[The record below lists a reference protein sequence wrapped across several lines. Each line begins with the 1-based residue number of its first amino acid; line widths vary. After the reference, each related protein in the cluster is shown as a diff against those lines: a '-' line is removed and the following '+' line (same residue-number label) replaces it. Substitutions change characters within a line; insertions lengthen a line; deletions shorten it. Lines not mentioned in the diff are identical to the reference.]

1 MVLHACNLS
10 PGKMKV
16 GELEAQGHPELKK
29 FEVAW
34 ATGGPIAAPSPSKNK
49 EN

>member
-1 MVLHACNLS
+1 MPVM
-10 PGKMKV
+10 MKV

-34 ATGGPIAAPSPSKNK
+34 ATGGPIAAPFPSKNK